1 MMMNSIFQKALH
13 IDNPWFIKAIDFDES
28 QKRLDIKI
36 DFKRGAKFSLQ
47 DEPDK
52 KYTAYDTEEK
62 TWRHLNFFEHECYLH
77 ARIPRVKNDNG
88 KVKLITPPW
97 SGVVTGFTLL
107 FEALIIQ
114 LCQAMPVHS
123 VTKITGTTDHKIWRI
138 LDLYV
143 EKAKENEDFG
153 EINTIGVD
161 ETSVARGHDYI
172 SLFVDLNK
180 KRVIHISDGK
190 GSNTVE
196 SFVEVFESKGGKAAN
211 IKEVSCDMSPAFI
224 KGIKENLPEAQIT
237 FDKFHI
243 LKIINDGVDKVRRE
257 EAMNNPLLKG
267 TRYLFLKNDPNLTV
281 KQRQQKEEFCMPKL
295 NLKSVRA
302 MNIRESFQQIYS
314 ANTPD
319 EFERLLKKWYGWICR
334 CRLAPMVCS

>member
-1 MMMNSIFQKALH
+1 M
-13 IDNPWFIKAIDFDES
+13 
-28 QKRLDIKI
+28 
-36 DFKRGAKFSLQ
+36 
-47 DEPDK
+47 
-52 KYTAYDTEEK
+52 
-62 TWRHLNFFEHECYLH
+62 
-77 ARIPRVKNDNG
+77 KNDNG

-211 IKEVSCDMSPAFI
+211 IKDVSCDMSPAFI

-334 CRLAPMVCS
+334 CRLAPMVKVAKTIKRHWDVISHWKDSRINNGLLEGLNSILQAAKRKARGYKKKHFKTIAYLLTGKLDLSQVNVNCLPT